1 MLVLLLVENFFLIDK
16 MFFVLLLQ
24 HRNIVLGY
32 FSIPLLAEMAQP
44 LVP

>member
-1 MLVLLLVENFFLIDK
+1 MLVLLLVENLFLIDK
-16 MFFVLLLQ
+16 MFFLLLQ